1 MRYSLGLIYTHND
14 HLRLRMGTAY
24 DETPIPSAEYRT
36 ARIPG
41 YDRTWLSFGLGY
53 KLSKKLGM
61 DLGYAHLFV
70 DDSDIDS
77 LDHSTG
83 HQLIGTYEGSVDIFS
98 AQLNMMF

>member
-1 MRYSLGLIYTHND
+1 
-14 HLRLRMGTAY
+14 
-24 DETPIPSAEYRT
+24 
-36 ARIPG
+36 
-41 YDRTWLSFGLGY
+41 
-53 KLSKKLGM
+53 M

-70 DDSDIDS
+70 DDSDMDS